1 MNNRFGII
9 EGRLIKPPSKDL
21 LQYFPPNWIDEI
33 NIAKFLKFG
42 FIEFFKDRNDNHVS
56 PFFSKKG
63 FKIVSDILNLKNF
76 KSYSFCDDYFI
87 KKNFLKY
94 KYLKKYFENMSL
106 NLSIINAKLY
116 VLPLYEKSNLN
127 KNNYIKFL
135 KKINLISNILNKN
148 NILLALETDL
158 ELKFINFLFKKVKN
172 KNLYLAYDTGNRVK
186 KGINQFEEI
195 SNLKNKIIHIH
206 LKDKDSQGNN
216 VVLGNGIVNF
226 KDIFFA
232 LKKINYKRKFCFETN
247 RGTDPIKTMFNN
259 IKFIKKISSFVK
271 YKIN

>member
-42 FIEFFKDRNDNHVS
+42 FIEFFKDRNNNQVC
-56 PFFSKKG
+56 PFFTKKG

-87 KKNFLKY
+87 KKNILKY
-94 KYLKKYFENMSL
+94 KFLKKYFEDISL
-106 NLSIINAKLY
+106 NLSIIKTKLY

-127 KNNYIKFL
+127 KKNYILFL

-148 NILLALETDL
+148 NIFLALETDL
-158 ELKFINFLFKKVKN
+158 ELKFINFLFKKAKS
-172 KNLYLAYDTGNRVK
+172 KNLYLVYDTGNRVK

-206 LKDKDSQGNN
+206 LKDKDSRGNN
-216 VVLGNGIVNF
+216 VVLGSGIVNF

-232 LKKINYKRKFCFETN
+232 LKKINYKKNFCFETN
-247 RGTDPIKTMFNN
+247 RGADPVETMFKN

>member
-33 NIAKFLKFG
+33 NIAKSLKFG
-42 FIEFFKDRNDNHVS
+42 FIEFFKDRENNQAC
-56 PFFSKKG
+56 PFFSNKG
-63 FKIVSDILNLKNF
+63 FEIVSDILNLKNF

-87 KKNFLKY
+87 KKNILKY
-94 KYLKKYFENMSL
+94 KSLKKYFKNMSL

-127 KNNYIKFL
+127 KNNYIHFL
-135 KKINLISNILNKN
+135 KKINLISNILNRN
-148 NILLALETDL
+148 NIFLALETDL
-158 ELKFINFLFKKVKN
+158 EIKFINILFKKVKN
-172 KNLYLAYDTGNRVK
+172 KNLYLVYDTGNRVK
-186 KGINQFEEI
+186 NSINQFEEI
-195 SNLKNKIIHIH
+195 LSLKNKIIHIH

-216 VVLGNGIVNF
+216 VILGNGIVNF

-232 LKKINYKRKFCFETN
+232 LKKINYKRNFSFETN
-247 RGTDPIKTMFNN
+247 RGTDPIKTMFKN
-259 IKFIKKISSFVK
+259 IKFIKKISSFVR
-271 YKIN
+271 YKIS